1 MTKILLTG
9 GGTGGHIYPL
19 ASVAKKLR
27 QLAEIRYYGPN
38 SSYNNYLKSENIAI
52 EKILG
57 AKFRR
62 YWSWLN
68 FIDFI
73 KIPISIIQ
81 SLLKIALFMPD
92 VAFSKGGT
100 GALPVLLACWIY
112 RIPIIIHESDTIPG
126 ITNRLSGKLAVKIE
140 LGWDYTK
147 KYFPN
152 KNTSV
157 VGIPLREEIVNKK
170 INELEAKKS
179 FNFKEKDFVILI
191 LGGSQGAQRINNFI
205 LKNLEL
211 FLPKF
216 QILHQV
222 GSANHQKYI
231 ESYNSIS
238 KNWPESVKERYK
250 CFAFFKNNISEA
262 YSAADLII
270 SRSGSSIFEIAFFEK
285 PSILIPLPESANN
298 HQKIN
303 AIEYAKSG
311 AGIVIEENNLSAETF
326 LNQVEKILSDKNLY
340 NKMSEA
346 ARLFAK
352 PNAAEVIAKDILVI
366 SHLNDTINS

>member
-1 MTKILLTG
+1 MKILLTG

-19 ASVAKKLR
+19 VSVAKKLK
-27 QLAEIRYYGPN
+27 QPAEIRYYGPN
-38 SSYNNYLKSENIAI
+38 SSYNNYLTSENIVVK
-52 EKILG
+52 KILG

-62 YWSWLN
+62 YWSWLS
-68 FIDFI
+68 FIDLV

-81 SLLKIALFMPD
+81 SLLKVALFMPD

-112 RIPIIIHESDTIPG
+112 GIPIIIHESDTVPG
-126 ITNRLSGKLAVKIE
+126 ITNRLSGRMAKKIE

-157 VGIPLREEIVNKK
+157 VGIPLRDEIVNGK
-170 INELEAKKS
+170 INKPEAKKS
-179 FNFKEKDFVILI
+179 FGFKENDFVVLI
-191 LGGSQGAQRINNFI
+191 LGGSQGSQRINSFI

-211 FLPKF
+211 FLSKF

-222 GSANHQKYI
+222 GSANY
-231 ESYNSIS
+231 
-238 KNWPESVKERYK
+238 KNWPENVTEKYK
-250 CFAFFKNNISEA
+250 AFAFFENNIGAA

-303 AIEYAKSG
+303 AYEYIKNG
-311 AGIVIEENNLSAETF
+311 AGIVMEENNLSAKTF
-326 LNQVEKILSDKNLY
+326 LNQIEKILSDKNLY
-340 NKMSEA
+340 NQMSSA
-346 ARLFAK
+346 AKLFAK
-352 PNAAEVIAKDILVI
+352 PDAAKIIAEDILAVDNLI
-366 SHLNDTINS
+366 